1 MNINKVLETIS
12 EMSGRAGKRFTEL
25 CIKNQKVPEHQC
37 HYCRDCEQYHEM
49 CMVEDWV
56 WDQIR
61 KEQPKDIILCFT
73 CMERR
78 LGRKITLKDLKHVPC
93 NAPYFIGFRMERF

>member
-1 MNINKVLETIS
+1 
-12 EMSGRAGKRFTEL
+12 
-25 CIKNQKVPEHQC
+25 
-37 HYCRDCEQYHEM
+37 
-49 CMVEDWV
+49 MVEDWV

-61 KEQPKDIILCFT
+61 KEQPKDIVLCFT